1 MDTVPELSN
10 IGSEPTTEGE
20 AFAVGALIPALI
32 RAQNQDGG
40 WGFRANLQSRV
51 EPTSWALLALHQ
63 YSSESNLQSVTERA
77 YDFLRKSQLADGSCP
92 VASPDFSRPPQL
104 TKQSGDSPVAEE
116 KGAWVTALACWALL
130 NSPKNRDSLKRGLE
144 WLCADRPGESGFWWR
159 LRRSLAGNA
168 NLAKQSD
175 SYYGWSWTPG
185 TASWVEPT
193 SQALIVLNGAPADLL
208 PAIAAERM
216 KLAESML
223 YDRMCIGGGWNCGN
237 PMVYGVPGEP
247 LVGPT
252 VWALLALRGNLQRPP
267 NQLSLDWLERT
278 FGAMGSVESFTLAH
292 IGLKLSGRAGQ
303 NRPALIKRGVEHR
316 IQDLSVPAIAWTI
329 LALSTKTDWLP
340 RR

>member
-1 MDTVPELSN
+1 MDTVPELSK
-10 IGSEPTTEGE
+10 IGSEPAPE
-20 AFAVGALIPALI
+20 AQEFAVGALIPALI

-51 EPTSWALLALHQ
+51 ESTSWALLALHQ
-63 YSSESNLQSVTERA
+63 YSSEPNVQSATERA
-77 YDFLRKSQLADGSCP
+77 DDFLHKSQLADGSWP
-92 VASPDFSRPPQL
+92 VASPDFSKAPQH
-104 TKQSGDSPVAEE
+104 TKQNGDSPVAEE
-116 KGAWVTALACWALL
+116 KGAWVTALACCALL
-130 NSPKNRDSLKRGLE
+130 SSAKNRDSLKRGLD

-168 NLAKQSD
+168 KLAKQSD

-193 SQALIVLNGAPADLL
+193 SQALIVLNGVPVDIL
-208 PAIAAERM
+208 PVSAAERM
-216 KLAESML
+216 KLAGSML

-292 IGLKLSGRAGQ
+292 IGLSLCGRAGQ
-303 NRPALIKRGVEHR
+303 NRPALIRKAVENR
-316 IQDLSVPAIAWTI
+316 VQNLSVPDLAWTA
-329 LALSTKTDWLP
+329 LALCQKDWLP
-340 RR
+340 HR

>member
-1 MDTVPELSN
+1 METVPELSK
-10 IGSEPTTEGE
+10 IGSEPATEAE
-20 AFAVGALIPALI
+20 EFAVGALIPALI

-40 WGFRANLQSRV
+40 WGFRANLRSRV

-63 YSSESNLQSVTERA
+63 YSSEPNVQSATERA
-77 YDFLRKSQLADGSCP
+77 YDFLHQSQLADGSWP
-92 VASPDFSRPPQL
+92 VASPDFSKAPQL
-104 TKQSGDSPVAEE
+104 TKQKGDSPMAEE

-130 NSPKNRDSLKRGLE
+130 NSAKNCDSLKRGLE

-168 NLAKQSD
+168 KLAKQSD

-193 SQALIVLNGAPADLL
+193 SQALIVLNGAPADIL
-208 PAIAAERM
+208 PVSTAERV

-292 IGLKLSGRAGQ
+292 IGLRLCDRAGQ
-303 NRPALIKRGVEHR
+303 NRPTLIRKVVENR
-316 IQDLSVPAIAWTI
+316 VQNLSVPDLAWTA
-329 LALSTKTDWLP
+329 LALCQKDWLP

>member
-1 MDTVPELSN
+1 METVPELSK
-10 IGSEPTTEGE
+10 IGSEPATEVE
-20 AFAVGALIPALI
+20 EFTVGALIPALI

-51 EPTSWALLALHQ
+51 EPTSWAVLVLHQ
-63 YSSESNLQSVTERA
+63 YSSEPNAQNAAERA
-77 YDFLRKSQLADGSCP
+77 YDFLRKGQLTDGSWP
-92 VASPDFSRPPQL
+92 VASPDFSRPQQPA
-104 TKQSGDSPVAEE
+104 KQNGDSLVGEE
-116 KGAWVTALACWALL
+116 KGSWVTALACWALL
-130 NSPKNRDSLKRGLE
+130 NSGKNPDSVKRALA

-193 SQALIVLNGAPADLL
+193 SQALIVLNGAPRDLL
-208 PAIAAERM
+208 PASAAERV

-252 VWALLALRGNLQRPP
+252 VWALLALSANLQRPP

-278 FGAMGSVESFTLAH
+278 FGAMGSAESLTLAH
-292 IGLKLSGRAGQ
+292 IGLKLCGRAGQ
-303 NRPALIKRGVEHR
+303 NRPALIKKAVESC
-316 IQDLSVPAIAWTI
+316 IQDLSVPAVAWTI

-340 RR
+340 RG